1 MAVFIFCSCNRKTA
15 ISMSHNQ
22 SYLDT
27 RGNPMLL
34 GVHTKA
40 DLQELPYKEWF
51 DKNYKDYS
59 VDTTAIALIQ
69 PLIKHKQFEIFMG
82 TWCGDS
88 KREVPRMYKIL
99 EDAGVQPSQIKLIM
113 VDNHDSAYKQSPGH
127 EEKGK
132 QIHRVPD
139 LLVYNGK
146 KEMNRIVESPVL
158 SLEKDLLAILKTNTY
173 QPNYKGASWLLHFS
187 EEKNAATIMNDKANT
202 IAALQPLIRQSSE
215 LNSLGYM
222 WMHAGAT
229 DKALMAFE
237 LNALLYPDDA
247 NVYDSLGEINA
258 KLDKKEEA
266 RKYYKKVLE
275 IQPGNENAVK
285 MLEKLKY

>member
-1 MAVFIFCSCNRKTA
+1 MTNTT
-15 ISMSHNQ
+15 

-34 GVHTKA
+34 GVHAKA
-40 DLQELPYKEWF
+40 DLQQSPYKEWF
-51 DKNYKDYS
+51 DKNYNDYS
-59 VDTTAIALIQ
+59 VDTAAIALMQ

-99 EDAGVQPSQIKLIM
+99 ENAGIQPLQIKLIM
-113 VDNHDSAYKQSPGH
+113 VDDHAGAYKQSPGH

-139 LLVYNGK
+139 LLVYDGK
-146 KEMNRIVESPVL
+146 KEMNRIIESPVV
-158 SLEKDLLAILKTNTY
+158 SIEKDLLAILERSSY
-173 QPNYKGASWLLHFS
+173 QPNYKGASWLLHLS
-187 EEKNAATIMNDKANT
+187 EEKNAAAIMSDKTNT
-202 IAALQPLIRQSSE
+202 ITALQPLVRQSSE
-215 LNSLGYM
+215 LNSLGYT
-222 WMHAGAT
+222 WMYAGAT

-237 LNALLYPDDA
+237 LNALLFPNDA
-247 NVYDSLGEINA
+247 NVYDSLGEINT
-258 KLDKKEEA
+258 KLGKKEEA

-285 MLEKLKY
+285 MLERLK

>member
-1 MAVFIFCSCNRKTA
+1 MTHS
-15 ISMSHNQ
+15 Q

-34 GVHTKA
+34 GAHAKA
-40 DLQELPYKEWF
+40 DLQQPPYKEWF
-51 DKNYKDYS
+51 DKNYSDYS
-59 VDTTAIALIQ
+59 VDVTTIALMQ
-69 PLIKHKQFEIFMG
+69 LLVKHKQFEIFMG

-99 EDAGVQPSQIKLIM
+99 ENAGVQPSQIKLIL

-127 EEKGK
+127 EEQGK

-139 LLVYNGK
+139 LLVYDGK
-146 KEMNRIVESPVL
+146 KEMNRIVESPVV
-158 SLEKDLLAILKTNTY
+158 SLEKDLLAILEISSY
-173 QPNYKGASWLLHFS
+173 QPNYKGASWLLHLS
-187 EEKNAATIMNDKANT
+187 EEKNTAAIMNDKTNT
-202 IAALQPLIRQSSE
+202 IAALQPLVRQSSE
-215 LNSLGYM
+215 LNSLGYT
-222 WMHAGAT
+222 WMHTGAI

-237 LNALLYPDDA
+237 LNALLYPNDA

-258 KLDKKEEA
+258 RLDKKEAA

-285 MLEKLKY
+285 MLERLK